1 MQKSDDPESTDYKGI
16 VDGLVKISREEGFRS
31 LWAGS
36 MPSLL
41 LVSNPAIQF
50 ATYELL
56 KNKLC
61 RLNNR
66 TTLPGS
72 VYLLIGAMAKSLATL
87 ITYPLQI
94 IQTKLR
100 NGNLE
105 MQNMSILQALVH
117 QFKSYGLKGLYNGLE
132 CKLWQTVLS
141 TALMYLTYEKLT
153 NFIFNLLISHHNQ
166 KHI

>member
-1 MQKSDDPESTDYKGI
+1 MQKSDDPNSSDYKGI
-16 VDGLVKISREEGFRS
+16 VDGLIKISREEGIRS

-61 RLNNR
+61 TLTGRDSAN
-66 TTLPGS
+66 LPGS

-100 NGNLE
+100 V
-105 MQNMSILQALVH
+105 SIGGAKLV
-117 QFKSYGLKGLYNGLE
+117 Y
-132 CKLWQTVLS
+132 QT
-141 TALMYLTYEKLT
+141 
-153 NFIFNLLISHHNQ
+153 
-166 KHI
+166 